1 MEGAFFTI
9 QDFVVTTGAF
19 FGGVIVLGLVV
30 AGILFGYMR
39 EEERNGARL
48 YWAEWPLPGT
58 DESIAHPT
66 EAEVRKAA

>member
-1 MEGAFFTI
+1 MEGALYGI
-9 QDFVVTTGAF
+9 VDFVVTTGSFLA
-19 FGGVIVLGLVV
+19 GVALLGLVV

-48 YWAEWPLPGT
+48 FWAEWPIPGT
-58 DESIAHPT
+58 DETVAHPP